1 MKRLITLSFMVI
13 AAIMAFTSCKK
24 TGRDLDLNVNPVS
37 GLSAPADQA
46 SISLQPATG
55 ASMVFTWNSA
65 QTADGGMV
73 LYEVAFDKIDGDFS
87 KPVYKALSD
96 GGGVQ
101 AQATVTQKDLNKIA
115 SLAGIPSSSTG
126 KLKWTV
132 LVSKAANVVKGSVS
146 NTLQITR
153 PAGFAV
159 SPANLYITGTATEAG
174 DDVTKAIALKQTS
187 DGVFEIYTSLKP
199 GTYQLIDKQSG
210 SGTKYYLDAN
220 GIIQQGNL
228 TTTVTASTQP
238 YRLIYDFSVAT
249 SNIVGIQ
256 SLGLYVSAYG
266 TEKGQ
271 LSYIGNGTWEAAKI
285 PVTFFPFS
293 WGRDDRYKFILHTA
307 KGLEYYGSENVN
319 NDPPAGKPANYFYLL
334 PVTNDTWNNTY
345 KFPPAA
351 DTHNVKVDAYFQP
364 GGPYTHTVTAFN

>member
-1 MKRLITLSFMVI
+1 MVI
-13 AAIMAFTSCKK
+13 AAITAFTSCKK
-24 TGRDLDLNVNPVS
+24 DVRTLDLNVKPVS
-37 GLSAPADQA
+37 VLGAPADQA

-55 ASMVFTWNSA
+55 ASMVFTWNATQAS
-65 QTADGGMV
+65 DGGLV
-73 LYEVAFDKIDGDFS
+73 LYEVAFDKVDGDFS

-115 SLAGIPSSSTG
+115 SLAGIPSSNTG

-132 LVSKAANVVKGSVS
+132 LASKATNVVAGSVS
-146 NTLQITR
+146 RTLQITR

-159 SPANLYITGTATEAG
+159 PPATLYITGTATEAG
-174 DDVTKAIALKQTS
+174 DDVTKAIPLKQTS
-187 DGVFEIYTSLKP
+187 DGVFELYTSLKP
-199 GTYQLIDKQSG
+199 GSYQLTDKQSAG
-210 SGTKYYLDAN
+210 GNKYYLDAN
-220 GIIQQGNL
+220 GIIQQGSS
-228 TTTVTASTQP
+228 TTTVTAATQP
-238 YRLIYDFSVAT
+238 YRLTYDFSVAT

-256 SLGLYVSAYG
+256 SLGLYVSAYA
-266 TEKGQ
+266 TETGQ

-285 PVTFFPFS
+285 PVTFYQFS

-319 NDPPAGKPANYFYLL
+319 NDPPAGKPAGYFYLL
-334 PVTNDTWNNTY
+334 PVTNDQWNNTY

-351 DTHNVKVDAYFQP
+351 DTHNVKVDVYFQAS
-364 GGPYTHTVTAFN
+364 GPYTHTATAFN